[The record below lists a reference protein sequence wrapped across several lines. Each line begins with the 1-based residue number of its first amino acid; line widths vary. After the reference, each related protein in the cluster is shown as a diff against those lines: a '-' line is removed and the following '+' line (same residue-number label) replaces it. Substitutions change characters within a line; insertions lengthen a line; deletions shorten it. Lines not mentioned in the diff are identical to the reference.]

1 MTMPQNEQMTLEFV
15 GLIAS
20 VILITGR
27 NLGNHFRAQSGYL
40 ILLFLFPIPL
50 PISFPL
56 CGVSQATLNK
66 ETTLN

>member
-1 MTMPQNEQMTLEFV
+1 MWYVPTMTMPQNEQMTLEFV

-40 ILLFLFPIPL
+40 FFFPI
-50 PISFPL
+50 SYSVTYF
-56 CGVSQATLNK
+56 VSSVWRFTSYS
-66 ETTLN
+66 E

>member
-1 MTMPQNEQMTLEFV
+1 MTMPQDEQMRLEFV

-20 VILITGR
+20 VILTTGR
-27 NLGNHFRAQSGYL
+27 NLGNHFRAWVF

-66 ETTLN
+66 ERTLN

>member
-1 MTMPQNEQMTLEFV
+1 MCYVPTMTMPQNEHMTLEFV

-40 ILLFLFPIPL
+40 FFFSYFLFRYL
-50 PISFPL
+50 FRFL
-56 CGVSQATLNK
+56 CVAFHKL
-66 ETTLN
+66 L